1 MPLRGPIL
9 CGGRGRSMTPK
20 QFLDEI
26 MVPGLLRL
34 HDIGGPRPS
43 AAAQQL
49 MLTIAMQ
56 ESAIEH
62 RVQVIA
68 SGNPGPARGWW
79 QFERGGGVAGV
90 MSHPASAGLARE
102 LCAALHVPFHPHDIW
117 RCLEGHDTLAVGF
130 ARLLLWTDP
139 RPLPTDHSGGWDYY
153 LRNWRPGKP
162 HPAKWPRYWRQA
174 EEALQ

>member
-1 MPLRGPIL
+1 
-9 CGGRGRSMTPK
+9 MTPS
-20 QFLDEI
+20 QFASDIIAQGLD
-26 MVPGLLRL
+26 VL
-34 HDIGGPRPS
+34 HRIGGPAPS
-43 AAAQQL
+43 DRARQML
-49 MLTIAMQ
+49 LTIAMQ

-90 MSHPASAGLARE
+90 MQHPSS
-102 LCAALHVPFHPHDIW
+102 AALAQSLCLECHVPFSAPHIW

-139 RPLPTDHSGGWDYY
+139 NPLPTTHDTGWAYY

-162 HPAKWPRYWRQA
+162 HPAKWPGYWRQA